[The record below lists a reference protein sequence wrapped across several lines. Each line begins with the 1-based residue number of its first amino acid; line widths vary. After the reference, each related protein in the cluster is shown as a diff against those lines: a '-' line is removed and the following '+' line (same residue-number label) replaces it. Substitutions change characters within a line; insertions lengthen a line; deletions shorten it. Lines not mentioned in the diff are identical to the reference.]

1 MRLNKLLGACS
12 VATAAMV
19 LLSTLFHWL
28 PEWVLVFLHGE
39 MTLLSVLFAAAC
51 WRGGSA
57 PAWDRWGLPAAAQ
70 RRLSRLLGA
79 LFLANAAVWPVGAL
93 AGRAVEFDMDF
104 LLLAQ
109 IIGLPVIAL
118 LGVLP
123 LFFAKKQFK

>member
-1 MRLNKLLGACS
+1 MSLNKLLVACS
-12 VATAAMV
+12 VFTSALV
-19 LLSTLFHWL
+19 PLSTWFHWR
-28 PEWVLVFLHGE
+28 PGRVLVLLHGE
-39 MTLLSVLFAAAC
+39 MTLLAVLFAAAC
-51 WRGGSA
+51 WRGAPA

-93 AGRAVEFDMDF
+93 VGRVVEFDMDF

-118 LGVLP
+118 LGGLP
-123 LFFAKKQFK
+123 FLFRGKQFK